1 MMVLRGLGVSVGFFD
16 CFSMIIVL
24 SNKVKYNRDVS
35 SLQVPISSLQE
46 ADFDQKSAIFGFF
59 WLS

>member
-1 MMVLRGLGVSVGFFD
+1 MMVLRGLGVSVGFFY

-35 SLQVPISSLQE
+35 SLQE
-46 ADFDQKSAIFGFF
+46 ADFDRKSAIFGLF